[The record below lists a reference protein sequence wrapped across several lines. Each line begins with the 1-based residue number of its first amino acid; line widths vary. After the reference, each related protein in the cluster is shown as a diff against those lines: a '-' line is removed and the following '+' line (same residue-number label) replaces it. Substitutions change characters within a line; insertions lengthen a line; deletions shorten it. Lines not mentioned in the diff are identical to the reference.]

1 MEGNLT
7 SLLEGAITPWV
18 GPKDSDTNVSFG
30 TQHDWPTYDMTK
42 TEKIT
47 GVVRQVSWHGKPP
60 SLRVELPDKRTVTL
74 VIAPSVRNEF
84 RGLTEDMMKVG
95 MMITA
100 DAYTSKQIKDE
111 LRAVSLTVGRQTV
124 EQR

>member
-18 GPKDSDTNVSFG
+18 GPKDSDVNLLYG
-30 TQHDWPTYDMTK
+30 TQHDWPAYDQTK

-60 SLRVELPDKRTVTL
+60 SLRVELPDKLLVTL
-74 VIAPSVRNEF
+74 VIAPSARNEF
-84 RGLTEDMMKVG
+84 RGLTEDAMKAG
-95 MMITA
+95 ITISA
-100 DAYTSKQIKDE
+100 EAYTSKQIKDE
-111 LRAVSLTVGRQTV
+111 LRAISLTVGRQQI